1 MLCYDC
7 AWNFWQEDYPTVF
20 HVYALFD
27 NHYRLE
33 SIAICS
39 KVPLMPLAAA
49 PLVSKLISIYGFEQ
63 YGSLYD
69 PFIWKYK
76 GNTITCTVGNF
87 VMPRSELDDTYELQ
101 GYQSP
106 RITGNLVDTFYEIQK
121 LRSSGVT
128 KPLQVCDL
136 RGNLICEV
144 FYWRNQN
151 EPSSSS
157 TGNPSSK
164 STS

>member
-7 AWNFWQEDYPTVF
+7 AWNFWEADFPTVF

-27 NHYRLE
+27 NQYRLE
-33 SIAICS
+33 SITICS
-39 KVPLMPLAAA
+39 SVPLMPLAVA
-49 PLVSKLISIYGFEQ
+49 PLASKLIAIYGFEH

-76 GNTITCTVGNF
+76 GSTMTCKVGDF
-87 VMPRSELDDTYELQ
+87 VMPKSELDDNYEIQ
-101 GYQSP
+101 GHESP
-106 RITGNLVDTFYEIQK
+106 KLTGNLVDTFYEIQK
-121 LRSSGVT
+121 LRSRGIT

-136 RGNLICEV
+136 KGNLICEV
-144 FYWRNQN
+144 FYWRELN
-151 EPSSSS
+151 ELTSPQTS
-157 TGNPSSK
+157 TTSGK